1 MSVGWEQVGRES
13 QGEVLVCRRPTLC
26 MFATCSAIN
35 MANLKT
41 SEVTRKAMLNSIL
54 LVFTQQHIDL

>member
-13 QGEVLVCRRPTLC
+13 QGEVLLRRRPTLC
-26 MFATCSAIN
+26 MFAICSAIF

-41 SEVTRKAMLNSIL
+41 SEVTRKAMLDSTL